1 MRGSLHLSMGK
12 YAAIELKGVC
22 SFCPEAGSNGLY
34 FHRDFNCKKLQ
45 ALAESVTNEQ
55 VRLVAGIGY
64 ELR

>member
-45 ALAESVTNEQ
+45 ALAESVTNE
-55 VRLVAGIGY
+55 
-64 ELR
+64 